1 MKPKFHNR
9 TKRSKSI
16 PKRLIQEKKFH
27 LLPLYYFLINS
38 YLAKEAVQNSGSY
51 FLADHIYRGVPEGSF
66 LFGKLI
72 DYLFLSLPS
81 AKSFRNRYL
90 YSKKEL
96 LTYIKTR
103 LKSKDNL
110 KIVSIPC
117 GIPRDLIDVCN
128 VITTNGLLRNKKVSF
143 IGMDLDSKALLE
155 ARREAVRNKIVNHFE
170 FIKGDAFNL
179 DHYPKDVDVIVSTGL
194 GEFLDDKQ
202 LNQFYS
208 LVHKVLNKDGV
219 FITSAIEKHKLS
231 DFLLRELGEIYTNY
245 RSRDEIRSIISK
257 IGYSDL
263 KLYIDQ
269 YKLQTMVIARK

>member
-9 TKRSKSI
+9 TRRSKSI

-27 LLPLYYFLINS
+27 LIPLYYFLINS

-51 FLADHIYRGVPEGSF
+51 FLADHIYKGVPQGRF
-66 LFGKLI
+66 LFGKVI

-96 LTYIKTR
+96 LSYIKTR
-103 LKSKDNL
+103 LKSKNNL
-110 KIVSIPC
+110 KIMSVPC
-117 GIPRDLIDVCN
+117 GIPRDLIEVCSL
-128 VITTNGLLRNKKVSF
+128 IMSDGLLRNKKLTF

-155 ARREAVRNKIVNHFE
+155 ARKEVTRNNLVNHFE
-170 FIKGDAFNL
+170 FIQGDAFNFN
-179 DHYPKDVDVIVSTGL
+179 HYPKNIDVIVSTGL
-194 GEFLDDKQ
+194 GEFLDDEQ
-202 LNQFYS
+202 LDQFYS
-208 LVHKVLNKDGV
+208 LAYQVLNKEGV

-245 RSRDEIRSIISK
+245 RSRNDIKSIISN
-257 IGYSDL
+257 IGYSNL
-263 KLYIDQ
+263 KIYSDR
-269 YKLQTMVIARK
+269 YRLQTMVIARK